1 MILVKLRKC
10 PKIGIK
16 YTYSIYGFPMK
27 IAIIGSGISGL
38 TSAYLLSRKHD
49 ITLFEK
55 NNYIGGHTHTHEL
68 EFNGHTHFVDSGFIV
83 YNERTYPNFIKILE
97 QLNVDRQITRMGFS
111 VKSKKKNLEYAG
123 HSLNGLFAQR
133 SNLLKPSYLN
143 MLRSMLKFNKESRRD
158 LDSIKPSLTLGE
170 YLENNH
176 YPDSFIENFIIPIG
190 AAVWSTIP
198 NLMMEMPAIF
208 FIRFFENHGMLQII
222 DRPKWWVIKN
232 GSKSYVEKII
242 NNFRDKIRLS
252 TPVKNVKRI
261 DGKIIIASGD
271 DKIVEEEFDS
281 VVFATHSNQSLKLH
295 DEPSSLEKEILSAIP
310 YQNNNALLHYDD
322 SILPKRKNAWSSWNY
337 TLDRDDDK
345 PVSLTYNMNILQGL
359 DSSRTYCVSLNSD
372 DLIDKSKII
381 KKLNY
386 DHPLF
391 TLEGV
396 EAQKRKDQI
405 SGVNNTYYCGAYWRN
420 GFHEDGVV
428 SALDVCKSFG
438 EYL

>member
-1 MILVKLRKC
+1 
-10 PKIGIK
+10 
-16 YTYSIYGFPMK
+16 MK

-38 TSAYLLSRKHD
+38 TCAYLLSRKND
-49 ITLFEK
+49 ITVFEK

-83 YNERTYPNFIKILE
+83 YNERTYPNFIKILD

-111 VKSKKKNLEYAG
+111 VKSIRNNLEYAG

-133 SNLLKPSYLN
+133 SNLIKPSYLN
-143 MLRSMLKFNKESRRD
+143 MLRSMLRFNKESRKD
-158 LDSIKPSLTLGE
+158 LSSLNPNLTLGD
-170 YLENNH
+170 YLKKNH
-176 YPDSFIENFIIPIG
+176 YPDSFIQNFIIPIG

-232 GSKSYVEKII
+232 GSKSYVEKIV
-242 NNFRDKIRLS
+242 NKFRDKIRLS

-261 DGKIIIASGD
+261 NGKIVIASGE
-271 DKIVEEEFDS
+271 DKIIEENFDS
-281 VVFATHSNQSLKLH
+281 VVFATHSNQSLKLLG
-295 DEPSSLEKEILSAIP
+295 EPTAHEKDILNAIP
-310 YQNNNALLHYDD
+310 YQKNKALLHFDD
-322 SILPKRKNAWSSWNY
+322 SILPERKNAWSSWNY
-337 TLDRDDDK
+337 TLDRDEDK

-359 DSSRTYCVSLNSD
+359 NTSRTYCVSLNSD

-381 KKLNY
+381 KNLDY
-386 DHPLF
+386 EHPLF
-391 TLEGV
+391 TLEGLK
-396 EAQKRKDQI
+396 AQKRKHQI

>member
-1 MILVKLRKC
+1 
-10 PKIGIK
+10 
-16 YTYSIYGFPMK
+16 
-27 IAIIGSGISGL
+27 
-38 TSAYLLSRKHD
+38 
-49 ITLFEK
+49 
-55 NNYIGGHTHTHEL
+55 
-68 EFNGHTHFVDSGFIV
+68 
-83 YNERTYPNFIKILE
+83 
-97 QLNVDRQITRMGFS
+97 
-111 VKSKKKNLEYAG
+111 
-123 HSLNGLFAQR
+123 
-133 SNLLKPSYLN
+133 
-143 MLRSMLKFNKESRRD
+143 
-158 LDSIKPSLTLGE
+158 
-170 YLENNH
+170 
-176 YPDSFIENFIIPIG
+176 
-190 AAVWSTIP
+190 
-198 NLMMEMPAIF
+198 
-208 FIRFFENHGMLQII
+208 MLQII

-242 NNFRDKIRLS
+242 NNFKDKIRLS

-271 DKIVEEEFDS
+271 GKIVEEEFDS
-281 VVFATHSNQSLKLH
+281 VVFATHSNQSLKLL